1 MILYNYYKKYILKG
15 GEEEKEEEQ
24 SKYENTLSFEDTRL
38 EMNKILE
45 QFNNLYPNW
54 VNNPKNNVFNN
65 HPELVQLVLSYWWY
79 KDENDEIQEYLEN
92 EDEFIMVCMAFDY
105 EFNNNNTVDDIY
117 WDILYGFMIYTIC
130 NTFRVIDTDD
140 NIKLQKR
147 GIYIKSGMIG
157 NSIIRQY
164 ISFLFKIK
172 NKSIIPD
179 NIKDLLKKYEVDAI
193 RKCENKSSGGR
204 YKILYNNYRGGNIKT
219 YYNQYI
225 KYKLKIEKL

>member
-15 GEEEKEEEQ
+15 GEED
-24 SKYENTLSFEDTRL
+24 KYENTLSFEDTRL

-54 VNNPKNNVFNN
+54 ADNSRNNVFNN
-65 HPELVQLVLSYWWY
+65 HPELVRLVLSYWLY
-79 KDENDEIQEYLEN
+79 IDENDEIQEYIETG
-92 EDEFIMVCMAFDY
+92 DEFIMISMAFDY

-117 WDILYGFMIYTIC
+117 WDILYAFISYTIC
-130 NTFRVIDTDD
+130 KKFKVKDTDD
-140 NIKLQKR
+140 NIKLQNR
-147 GIYIKSGMIG
+147 GIYILSGMIG
-157 NSIIRQY
+157 NNIIRQY
-164 ISFLFKIK
+164 MSFLFKIK

-179 NIKDLLKKYEVDAI
+179 NIKDLLKEYEVDSI
-193 RKCENKSSGGR
+193 RKCDNKYRGGR
-204 YKILYNNYRGGNIKT
+204 NKILYNNYRGGNIKT